1 MALVFFTIFL
11 WTATVAMG
19 VLAWRKDDGTFVAGF
34 RDAARESLFI
44 APRVCVGIFGSG
56 FIAELLPK
64 ETVSSLLGSGSG
76 SLGILIASIAGAF
89 VPGGPVVAFAI
100 GAAALKAGAG
110 SPQIMGFVVSWLLF
124 SFNRTLIWELPV
136 MRARF
141 TGARIL
147 LSAPI
152 PLIVGHLTMLSAG

>member
-1 MALVFFTIFL
+1 MALVLFTLFL

-19 VLAWRKDDGTFVAGF
+19 ALAYRKGDGTFSAGF
-34 RDAARESLFI
+34 RDAGRESLHI
-44 APRVCVGIFGSG
+44 APRICIGIFGSG
-56 FIAELLPK
+56 FIAELLPR

-76 SLGILIASIAGAF
+76 SLGILIASAVGAF

-110 SPQIMGFVVSWLLF
+110 VPQLMAFVISWLLF
-124 SFNRTLIWELPV
+124 SFYRTLIWELPV
-136 MRARF
+136 MRIRF

-152 PLIVGHLTMLSAG
+152 PLVIGHLTWLVAG

>member
-1 MALVFFTIFL
+1 MALVIFTVFL
-11 WTATVAMG
+11 WAATMGMG
-19 VLAWRKDDGTFVAGF
+19 VLAHRKHDGTFIAGF

-44 APRVCVGIFGSG
+44 APRICVGIFGSG
-56 FIAELLPK
+56 FIAELLPR
-64 ETVSSLLGSGSG
+64 EMVSSLLGSGSG
-76 SLGILIASIAGAF
+76 SPGILIASAVGGF

-110 SPQIMGFVVSWLLF
+110 TPQIMAFVLSWLLF

-141 TGARIL
+141 TRARIL
-147 LSAPI
+147 LSAPVPVVI
-152 PLIVGHLTMLSAG
+152 GHLTWLAGA